1 MRGRWTWIWSTAALA
16 LTLAAWPAAAQP
28 VGQSAVVAVGQCSVA
43 GSAIAARSFRTA
55 LTQKL
60 GASVQPEVQTAA
72 PLGGLAERTLPE
84 LLAALNAARNDFYG
98 DKTDVALS
106 TVQGALDDVVRLV
119 PSDARW
125 SAERDLLTFES
136 QVELKTDRATAE
148 ATLSRVFSV
157 DPDYKPDTSVYPPSF
172 QRFADEVRKAVKK
185 LPTNRLDIAV
195 SPPGKPVFV
204 GGKPV
209 GDAPL
214 SLRLPAGDYR
224 VEVGWGYR
232 GQSRT
237 VTVQAPPELAKPVE
251 LAAAVEGAVAPDG
264 GPCVEAVP
272 DIPTALARLLPLL
285 KVNRVYGVRTL
296 TWGSDRYASVTE
308 VSSGGNEL
316 RTVRVKLQPGA
327 PEGESWAMMAGFFQ
341 AGQAGPLVEL
351 LPKGATDVPPPV
363 APAVATGKTTPSP
376 ATQSKGSPALQI
388 AGWVV
393 GGVGVLGIGVGVA
406 AFISANDA
414 KNSLSAKQV
423 NGAFPA
429 NYQSQFQSA
438 NSTIQSRQT
447 LAVIAGSVGVA
458 ALVTGVVLI
467 VVGSSHSGPSVS
479 VSPSL
484 IPGGGGALVAGSF

>member
-1 MRGRWTWIWSTAALA
+1 MRGRWTWIWSTAALTSA
-16 LTLAAWPAAAQP
+16 LAPSPADAQP
-28 VGQSAVVAVGQCSVA
+28 AGQSAVVAIGQCSVA

-55 LTQKL
+55 LTQRL

-84 LLAALNAARNDFYG
+84 LLAALNTARNDFYG
-98 DKTDVALS
+98 DKTEVALS
-106 TVQGALDDVVRLV
+106 SVKGALDDVVRLV
-119 PSDARW
+119 PSAARW
-125 SAERDLLTFES
+125 SAESELLTFQA

-148 ATLSRVFSV
+148 ATLSRVFYV
-157 DPDYKPDTSVYPPSF
+157 DPDYKPDTSVFPPSF

-195 SPPGKPVFV
+195 APPGKPVFV

-232 GQSRT
+232 GLSRT
-237 VTVQAPPELAKPVE
+237 VTVLAPPELAKPVE

-264 GPCVEAVP
+264 GPCVEPVP
-272 DIPTALARLLPLL
+272 DMATALGRLLPLL
-285 KVNRVYGVRTL
+285 KVSQVYGVRTL
-296 TWGSDRYASVTE
+296 IWGTDRYASVTE
-308 VSSGGNEL
+308 VSGGGNQL

-327 PEGESWAMMAGFFQ
+327 PESDALALMAGFFQ
-341 AGQAGPLVEL
+341 AGQGGPLVEV
-351 LPKGATDVPPPV
+351 LPKGATDVPPTV
-363 APAVATGKTTPSP
+363 AAAAGTGKTTSP
-376 ATQSKGSPALQI
+376 AAQSKGSPGLQI

-406 AFISANDA
+406 AFISANNA

-423 NGAFPA
+423 NGAFPP

-438 NSTIQSRQT
+438 NNTIQSRQT

-467 VVGSSHSGPSVS
+467 VVGSSHSSPSVS